1 MLIQNKEDVKKLFKD
16 RIETMYGI
24 TFENASPVES
34 YTALAGVVRDYI
46 YRNWAKTNRSYD
58 ETSQKQA
65 YYFSIEFLSGKQL
78 CTNLLN
84 LGLRDTFKEGLEEL
98 GVDLAEVERVE
109 HDLGLG
115 NGGLGR
121 LGSCFLESLAS
132 QQFPAHGCTIRYKY
146 GLFKQKIIDNQQVE
160 ILDDWLEY
168 GNTWEVRRPNRA
180 VEVKF
185 YGYVDIDDIGSTTI
199 FKHRNYQP
207 VMAVPHDMPVVGYGN
222 DTVNTL
228 RLFSAEPKR
237 EIDYTLLSGEEMQ
250 KAINY
255 ERSVESI
262 TEILYPDDSQKE
274 GKELRLKQQYFLV
287 SAGIQTIVNRYKRKG
302 GDLRELGKKVA
313 IHINDT
319 HPALSIPEMM
329 RVLMDEENFG
339 WDEAWSITR
348 EVMSYTNHTILPEAF
363 EKWDIESFRWLLPR
377 IYMIVEEIDRRHKE
391 ELRCKYGQDSWKI
404 WEMAIIRDNSINM
417 AHMAIV
423 GSHSVNGVAKVHTEI
438 LKNSVMKNFYEYY
451 PDKFNNKTN
460 GITHRSWL
468 LKSNSP
474 LSKAV
479 TETIGDSW
487 IKDPMQLEELVKFK
501 GDSSFKEKVRA
512 AKRENKERLAKIIL
526 ENNGIS
532 VDIDSIFD
540 VQVKR
545 IHEYK
550 RQTLNIFHIL
560 DLYYRLKDNPNMDM
574 VPRTFIFGGKAA
586 PGYYMAK
593 RIINLM
599 MSVAEMINND
609 KSIGGKI
616 KVVGLENYR
625 VSLAERIF
633 PATDISEQI
642 STASKEASGTG
653 NMKFML
659 NGALTVGTLDGA
671 NIEIREAVGD
681 ENFFKFGLTVDEVMK
696 YYESGGYAAFDVYNK
711 DFRIK
716 RVMNS
721 LVDNSIP
728 GQGESY
734 KRIYETI
741 LYNND
746 QYFVLKD
753 FDSYIKAQDRAEKAY
768 RDQDRWTEMSIVNTA
783 KSGIFSSDRT
793 VREYADEIW
802 GIKASALK

>member
-1 MLIQNKEDVKKLFKD
+1 MLIKNKEDVKQLFKD
-16 RIETMYGI
+16 RVETMYGI
-24 TFENASPVES
+24 SFESASPIES
-34 YTALAGVVRDYI
+34 YTALASVVKDYI
-46 YRNWAKTNRSYD
+46 YRNWAKTNKGYD
-58 ETSQKQA
+58 EDNQKQA

-84 LGLRDTFKEGLEEL
+84 LGLRDLFKEGLDEL
-98 GVDLAEVERVE
+98 GIDLVKVEKVE

-132 QQFPAHGCTIRYKY
+132 QQFPVHGCTIRYKY

-160 ILDDWLEY
+160 ILDDWLEH

-185 YGYVDIDDIGSTTI
+185 YGYVEMDDVGNTTI
-199 FKHRNYQP
+199 FNHRGYQP
-207 VMAVPHDMPVVGYGN
+207 VMAVPHDMPVVGYKN
-222 DTVNTL
+222 ETVNTL

-250 KAINY
+250 KALEY
-255 ERSVESI
+255 ERSIESI

-287 SAGIQTIVNRYKRKG
+287 SAGVQTVLNRFKRKG
-302 GDLRELGKKVA
+302 GDLKEFGKKVA

-319 HPALSIPEMM
+319 HPALAIPELM

-339 WDEAWSITR
+339 WEDAWKITN

-363 EKWDIESFRWLLPR
+363 EKWDIDSFRWLLPR

-391 ELRCKYGQDSWKI
+391 DLQLEYGNDSWKV

-423 GSHSVNGVAKVHTEI
+423 GSHSVNGVAKVHTDI

-451 PDKFNNKTN
+451 PKKFNNKTN

-468 LKSNSP
+468 LKSNNS
-474 LSKAV
+474 LSNTI
-479 TETIGDSW
+479 TEAIGDGW
-487 IKDPMQLEELVKFK
+487 IKDPMQLEKLMKFK
-501 GDSSFKEKVRA
+501 KDSGFKESVMKS
-512 AKRENKERLAKIIL
+512 KRENKERLAKIIR
-526 ENNGIS
+526 ENNG
-532 VDIDSIFD
+532 VDIDVDSIFD

-560 DLYYRLKDNPNMDM
+560 DLYYRLKDNPNMDIY
-574 VPRTFIFGGKAA
+574 PRTFMFGGKAA

-593 RIINLM
+593 RIINLI

-616 KVVGLENYR
+616 KVIGLENYR
-625 VSLAERIF
+625 VSLAEKIF

-671 NIEIREAVGD
+671 NIEIRDAVGD
-681 ENFFKFGLTVDEVMK
+681 ENFFKFGLTVEEVLK
-696 YYESGGYAAFDVYNK
+696 YYEHGGYSAFDVYEK

-721 LVDNSIP
+721 LINHNIP
-728 GQGESY
+728 GQSDSY
-734 KRIYETI
+734 KRVYDAV

-753 FDSYIKAQDRAEKAY
+753 FDGYIKAQEEAEKAY
-768 RDQDRWTEMSIVNTA
+768 RDKDRWAEMSIVNIA
-783 KSGIFSSDRT
+783 KAGIFSSDRT

-802 GIKASALK
+802 NVKQRGLK

>member
-16 RIETMYGI
+16 RIETMYGT
-24 TFENASPVES
+24 TFENATHIEA
-34 YTALAGVVRDYI
+34 YTAIASVVRDYI
-46 YRNWAKTNRSYD
+46 YRNWAKTNRAYD
-58 ETSQKQA
+58 ESEQKQA

-84 LGLRDTFKEGLEEL
+84 LGLRDTFIEGLSEL
-98 GVDLAEVERVE
+98 GLDLLKIEAVE

-160 ILDDWLEY
+160 MLDDWLEN

-185 YGYVDIDDIGSTTI
+185 YGHVDMENLGNTTI
-199 FKHRNYQP
+199 FHHRDYQS
-207 VMAVPHDMPVVGYGN
+207 VMAVPHDMPVVGYEN
-222 DTVNTL
+222 STVNTL

-237 EIDYTLLSGEEMQ
+237 EIDYTLLSGEEMK
-250 KAINY
+250 KALDY
-255 ERSVESI
+255 EKSVESI

-287 SAGIQTIVNRYKRKG
+287 SAGIQTILNRFKRKG
-302 GDLRELGKKVA
+302 GDLRDIGKKVA

-319 HPALSIPEMM
+319 HPTLAIPEFM
-329 RVLMDEENFG
+329 RILMDEENFG
-339 WDEAWSITR
+339 WEEAWSITN

-363 EKWDIESFRWLLPR
+363 EKWDVDSFRWLIPR

-391 ELRCKYGQDSWKI
+391 ELRQRYGQDSWKL
-404 WEMAIIRDNSINM
+404 WEMAIIKDNSINM

-468 LKSNSP
+468 LKSNRP
-474 LSKAV
+474 LSETV
-479 TETIGDSW
+479 TEAIGDGW
-487 IKDPMQLEELVKFK
+487 IKDPMQLEELMKFK
-501 GDSSFKEKVRA
+501 KDSSFQEKVRS
-512 AKRENKERLAKIIL
+512 AKRENKERLAKIIRDY
-526 ENNGIS
+526 NGIS
-532 VDIDSIFD
+532 IDVDSIFD

-550 RQTLNIFHIL
+550 RQTLNIFHVL

-574 VPRTFIFGGKAA
+574 VPRTFMFGGKAA

-593 RIINLM
+593 RIINLI
-599 MSVAEMINND
+599 MSVAQMINND

-681 ENFFKFGLTVDEVMK
+681 ENFFKFGLTVEEVLK
-696 YYESGGYAAFDVYNK
+696 YYENGGYSSLEVYES

-721 LVDNSIP
+721 LINGSIP
-728 GQGESY
+728 GQSDGY
-734 KRIYETI
+734 KRIYDRI

-753 FDSYIKAQDRAEKAY
+753 FDGYLKAQDAADRAY
-768 RDQDRWTEMSIVNTA
+768 RDQSRWTEMSIANIA

-793 VREYADEIW
+793 VREYASDIW
-802 GIKASALK
+802 NIKASELK

>member
-1 MLIQNKEDVKKLFKD
+1 MLIQSKEDVKKLFKD
-16 RIETMYGI
+16 RVETMYGT
-24 TFENASPVES
+24 TFEGATNVES
-34 YTALAGVVRDYI
+34 YTAIASVVRDYI
-46 YRNWAKTNRSYD
+46 YRNWAKTNKNYD
-58 ETSQKQA
+58 EENKKQV

-84 LGLRDTFKEGLEEL
+84 LGLRDMFIEGLSEL
-98 GVDLAEVERVE
+98 GLELEKIEAVE

-160 ILDDWLEY
+160 MLDDWLEN

-185 YGYVDIDDIGSTTI
+185 YGYIDAEDLGNTTI
-199 FKHRNYQP
+199 FNHRDYQA
-207 VMAVPHDMPVVGYGN
+207 VMAVPHDMPVVGYQN
-222 DTVNTL
+222 STVNTL

-237 EIDYTLLSGEEMQ
+237 EIDYTLLSGEEMK
-250 KAINY
+250 KALDY
-255 ERSVESI
+255 EKSVESI
-262 TEILYPDDSQKE
+262 IEILYPDDSQKE

-287 SAGIQTIVNRYKRKG
+287 SAGIQTILNRFKRKN
-302 GDLRELGKKVA
+302 GDLRQLGEKVA

-319 HPALSIPEMM
+319 HPTLAIPELM
-329 RVLMDEENFG
+329 RILMDEENFG
-339 WDEAWSITR
+339 WDEAWKITN

-363 EKWDIESFRWLLPR
+363 EKWDIDSFRWLLPR

-391 ELRCKYGQDSWKI
+391 NLKQRYGEDSWKI

-438 LKNSVMKNFYEYY
+438 LKTSVMKNFYEYY
-451 PDKFNNKTN
+451 PEKFNNKTN
-460 GITHRSWL
+460 GITHRAWL
-468 LKSNSP
+468 LKSNRP
-474 LSKAV
+474 LTDVV
-479 TETIGDSW
+479 TEAIGDGW
-487 IKDPMQLEELVKFK
+487 IKDPMKLEELMKFK
-501 GDSSFKEKVRA
+501 EDSAFKEQVRK
-512 AKRENKERLAKIIL
+512 AKRENKEHLAKMIR
-526 ENNGIS
+526 ESNGIS
-532 VDIDSIFD
+532 IDVDSIFD

-550 RQTLNIFHIL
+550 RQTLNVFHIL

-574 VPRTFIFGGKAA
+574 VPRTFMFGGKAA

-593 RIINLM
+593 RIINFI
-599 MSVAEMINND
+599 MSVAQMINND

-681 ENFFKFGLTVDEVMK
+681 ENFFKFGLTVEEVLK
-696 YYESGGYAAFDVYNK
+696 FYENGGYDALEVYES
-711 DFRIK
+711 DFRLK
-716 RVMNS
+716 RIMNS
-721 LVDNSIP
+721 LVNGSIP
-728 GQGESY
+728 GQADGY
-734 KRIYETI
+734 KRIYDRI

-753 FDSYIKAQDRAEKAY
+753 FNSYIKAQEAAERAY
-768 RDQDRWTEMSIVNTA
+768 RDQNRWTEMSIVNTA

-793 VREYADEIW
+793 VREYANDIW
-802 GIKASALK
+802 DIKVSEPK